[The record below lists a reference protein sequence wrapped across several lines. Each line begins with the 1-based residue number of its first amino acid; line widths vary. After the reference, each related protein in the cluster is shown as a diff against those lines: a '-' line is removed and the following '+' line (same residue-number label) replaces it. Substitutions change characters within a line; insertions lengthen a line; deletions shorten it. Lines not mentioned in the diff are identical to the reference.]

1 MKRDSIL
8 LSTLGGAT
16 ALGLG
21 YLFYS
26 QNKPKSHSS
35 TNKESIHNT
44 FQIIQSDEVHPEQQP
59 EQTMS
64 AANVICMYQMA
75 CDLTY
80 LFDMFGVHAWV
91 SGAGLLGAI
100 RHGGLIPWEP
110 VLDFF
115 AYTRDEA
122 ALGQLFLTNTLVA
135 YGYQAIPLPNEGGWM
150 FYMGANP
157 DVKVMLYWVEPV
169 DGRATCPSGDLY
181 RNSNDPKCDIPLR
194 FRDASLMR
202 QPHYGSL
209 PSVNQIEPRRKYA
222 FGMTEV
228 YVPSQYEAI
237 LDRMEGSQWRTQG
250 DDPSLAP
257 YDNLNRE
264 VQRLPWYRPPRV
276 LSGDDYKPATPIG
289 PLKFADRAITKFSRD
304 VDIKGKYNI

>member
-1 MKRDSIL
+1 MMRDSVL
-8 LSTLGGAT
+8 LSTIGGAT

-21 YLFYS
+21 YLLYS
-26 QNKPKSHSS
+26 QNKSHSPS
-35 TNKESIHNT
+35 PKKPSIPDT
-44 FQIIQSDEVHPEQQP
+44 FQIIQQDEVHPDQHP

-64 AANVICMYQMA
+64 AGNVICLYQMA
-75 CDLTY
+75 SDLTY
-80 LFDMFGVHAWV
+80 LFDIFGVNAWV
-91 SGAGLLGAI
+91 SGGALLGTI
-100 RHGGLIPWEP
+100 RHAGLIPWEP

-122 ALGQLFLTNTLVA
+122 ALGQLFSTNTLAA

-157 DVKVMLYWVEPV
+157 EVKTMLFWVEPA
-169 DGRATCPSGDLY
+169 DDQPTCPSGDLY
-181 RNSNDPKCDIPLR
+181 RNSSDPQCDISLK
-194 FRDASLMR
+194 FRDPSLMR

-209 PSVNQIEPRRKYA
+209 PSVAQIEPRRKFA

-237 LDRMEGSQWRTQG
+237 LERTEGTQWRTQG
-250 DDPSLAP
+250 DDPSFSPA
-257 YDNLNRE
+257 DNLNRE

-276 LSGDDYKPATPIG
+276 LSTRDYKPATPIG
-289 PLKFADRAITKFSRD
+289 PLKFADRAITKYSRD